1 MFGNTGRLR
10 NFDMIM
16 YDRLT
21 ESWWQ
26 QYTGEA
32 IIGKLAGTRLQPMP
46 SRVEAFGRF
55 RARHP
60 DGQVLVPNDPKA
72 WPYGSTPYVRM
83 DTSAGS
89 GLDMFELPEGV
100 RPFDRVVAV
109 GRNAWTLKMLQRR
122 GVIADEGLVMRWQRG
137 QNSVHDT
144 KVITFGRDVGN
155 VTVKRLNAASHTFLD
170 VVHDVA
176 FAFAFKAFEPNGA
189 LYYDPPRKKTD

>member
-1 MFGNTGRLR
+1 
-10 NFDMIM
+10 
-16 YDRLT
+16 
-21 ESWWQ
+21 
-26 QYTGEA
+26 
-32 IIGKLAGTRLQPMP
+32 MP
-46 SRVEAFGRF
+46 SRVEAFSRF

-155 VTVKRLNAASHTFLD
+155 VTVKRLNAASHTLLD